1 MAYTAKLLSI
11 MAVGILVGILVNKKG
26 KKTGNDFGWLSKASG
41 KVQTFV
47 VIYLL
52 FILGTRIGSDEQVF
66 AELDRLWIVALVITV
81 AAMATGVLLVHIL
94 RKVLKFEFL
103 YDIITII
110 YIMGKEKIMTNSVYL
125 KIREINRLNAE
136 SQNTARDIAT
146 TESIAT
152 KLQEDIA
159 TKKSAIQDM
168 QMKIGKI
175 KNTVN
180 KIA

>member
-26 KKTGNDFGWLSKASG
+26 KQTGKDYGWLSKVSG

-66 AELDRLWIVALVITV
+66 AELDRLWIVARVITV

-94 RKVLKFEFL
+94 RKALKF
-103 YDIITII
+103 D
-110 YIMGKEKIMTNSVYL
+110 KEGV
-125 KIREINRLNAE
+125 
-136 SQNTARDIAT
+136 
-146 TESIAT
+146 
-152 KLQEDIA
+152 KLD
-159 TKKSAIQDM
+159 D
-168 QMKIGKI
+168 
-175 KNTVN
+175 
-180 KIA
+180 

>member
-26 KKTGNDFGWLSKASG
+26 KQTGKDYGWLSKASG
-41 KVQTFV
+41 KAQTFV

-94 RKVLKFEFL
+94 RKALKF
-103 YDIITII
+103 D
-110 YIMGKEKIMTNSVYL
+110 KEGVK
-125 KIREINRLNAE
+125 LN
-136 SQNTARDIAT
+136 D
-146 TESIAT
+146 
-152 KLQEDIA
+152 
-159 TKKSAIQDM
+159 
-168 QMKIGKI
+168 
-175 KNTVN
+175 
-180 KIA
+180 